1 MKQLK
6 FLLFPLTILYGCIIR
21 ARNVLFTIGFLKSQS
36 FSIPLISVGN
46 LSVGGTGKSV
56 VVDYLLLRFASQYRL
71 ATLSRGYGRKT
82 KGFRIGGIT
91 DTAQTLGDEPYQF
104 FQKYPKVTVAVCEK
118 RAIGIQ
124 SLMDTEKGPDAIILD
139 DAFQHRWVKPQLQIL
154 TTTFQRPFI
163 HDYLLPMG
171 RLREPRKGKKR
182 ADIVLLT
189 KTPTNTTSA
198 DRSRALAAL
207 QLQPHQKGYCCSIGY
222 ANTLMGQESIPWEA
236 FKKAPFLL
244 VTGIADATPLVAYL
258 NSENTQFDH
267 LEYTDHFDFDPSSI
281 RAIVAKAGRRP
292 ILTTEKDFG
301 RLSGKLPPTH
311 KIYYLPIQLQFFDT
325 EAATSFEQQIENA
338 LKMS

>member
-1 MKQLK
+1 MT
-6 FLLFPLTILYGCIIR
+6 FFLFPLAILYGCIIR
-21 ARNVLFTIGFLKSQS
+21 ARNVLFTIGFLKSQT
-36 FSIPLISVGN
+36 FSLPLISVGN

-104 FQKYPKVTVAVCEK
+104 LKKYPQVTVAVCEK
-118 RAIGIQ
+118 RAIGVQ
-124 SLMDTEKGPDAIILD
+124 LLMDTEKGLNAIILD

-154 TTTFQRPFI
+154 TTTYQRPFI
-163 HDYLLPMG
+163 HDFLLPMG

-189 KTPTNTTSA
+189 KTPTSTTSE

-207 QLQPHQKGYCCSIGY
+207 QLQPYQKGYCCSIGY
-222 ANTLMGQESIPWEA
+222 ASKLMGQQESIPWDA
-236 FKKAPFLL
+236 FKKKPFLL
-244 VTGIADATPLVAYL
+244 VTGIADATPLVGHL
-258 NSENTQFDH
+258 MSEGAQFDH
-267 LEYTDHFDFDPSSI
+267 LEYADHFDFDASSI
-281 RAIVAKAGRRP
+281 QAMVSKAATRP

-301 RLSGKLPPTH
+301 RLLGKLPPTQ
-311 KIYYLPIQLQFFDT
+311 KIYYLPIRLQFFDD
-325 EAATSFEQQIENA
+325 EATASFEQQIENA
-338 LKMS
+338 LKMN